1 MKNSETGT
9 GKGTGTGTGTG
20 AKRETIRATNWAS
33 KLRLDANSDPLDDG
47 ICADLDQDSRQDRPA
62 FPQAFPQAP
71 HFGLPSVGE
80 SGMPS
85 ISGEILAVVRTLMP
99 RAESADIR
107 IRVEIDQFVSGL
119 TAGPIGTILFG
130 MLRRAIDA
138 YGLASAQGESCA
150 NAPEI
155 TLCARLD
162 GGLVRLHVRDGAQ
175 KRNVPSADAAIGLSA
190 ATAESLGGSLEIC
203 TVPFGHETLLT
214 ATIPASRLAYNNENA
229 A

>member
-1 MKNSETGT
+1 MKKYESGN
-9 GKGTGTGTGTG
+9 GTGTGTG

-33 KLRLDANSDPLDDG
+33 KLRLGFNSDSLDDG
-47 ICADLDQDSRQDRPA
+47 ICADLDRDSRQDRPHP
-62 FPQAFPQAP
+62 PQAS
-71 HFGLPSVGE
+71 HFGMPSVGE
-80 SGMPS
+80 NGLPS
-85 ISGEILAVVRTLMP
+85 IAGEILAVVRTLMP

-107 IRVEIDQFVSGL
+107 IRVEIDQFVGGL

-138 YGLASAQGESCA
+138 YGLASAQGENCA
-150 NAPEI
+150 NSAEI

-162 GGLVRLHVRDGAQ
+162 GGLVRLHILDGAQ
-175 KRNVPSADAAIGLSA
+175 KRKVPSADAAIGLSA
-190 ATAESLGGSLEIC
+190 ATAESLGGTLEIC
-203 TVPFGHETLLT
+203 TVPFGLETLLT

>member
-1 MKNSETGT
+1 MKNYETGT
-9 GKGTGTGTGTG
+9 GKGTGTETGTG

-33 KLRLDANSDPLDDG
+33 KLRLGANSDPLDDG
-47 ICADLDQDSRQDRPA
+47 ICADLDQDPRQDRRT

-71 HFGLPSVGE
+71 HFDMPSVGE

-85 ISGEILAVVRTLMP
+85 IAGEILTVVRTLMP

-150 NAPEI
+150 NSAEI

-162 GGLVRLHVRDGAQ
+162 GGLVRLHVLDGAQ
-175 KRNVPSADAAIGLSA
+175 KRKVPSADAAIGLSA

>member
-1 MKNSETGT
+1 MKNYETGT
-9 GKGTGTGTGTG
+9 GKGIGNGTGTG

-33 KLRLDANSDPLDDG
+33 KLRLGANNDPLDDG
-47 ICADLDQDSRQDRPA
+47 ICADLDQDSR
-62 FPQAFPQAP
+62 
-71 HFGLPSVGE
+71 PSRLKTHSRQNLGFASGGQ
-80 SGMPS
+80 SGMPL
-85 ISGEILAVVRTLMP
+85 IGGEILSVVRTLMP

-119 TAGPIGTILFG
+119 AAGPIGTILFG

-138 YGLASAQGESCA
+138 YALASAQGESCA
-150 NAPEI
+150 NSAEI

-162 GGLVRLHVRDGAQ
+162 GGLVRLHVLDGAQ
-175 KRNVPSADAAIGLSA
+175 KRKVPSADAAIGLSA

>member
-1 MKNSETGT
+1 MRNSETGT

-33 KLRLDANSDPLDDG
+33 KLRLGANNDPLDDG
-47 ICADLDQDSRQDRPA
+47 ICADLDQDSRQDRRT

-71 HFGLPSVGE
+71 HFGMPSVGE

-85 ISGEILAVVRTLMP
+85 IAGEILAVVRTLMP

-138 YGLASAQGESCA
+138 YGLASA
-150 NAPEI
+150 
-155 TLCARLD
+155 
-162 GGLVRLHVRDGAQ
+162 
-175 KRNVPSADAAIGLSA
+175 
-190 ATAESLGGSLEIC
+190 
-203 TVPFGHETLLT
+203 
-214 ATIPASRLAYNNENA
+214 
-229 A
+229 

>member
-1 MKNSETGT
+1 MKKYESGNGN
-9 GKGTGTGTGTG
+9 GTGTG

-33 KLRLDANSDPLDDG
+33 KLRLGVNSDTLDDG
-47 ICADLDQDSRQDRPA
+47 ICADLDRDSRQDRPH
-62 FPQAFPQAP
+62 PSQAP
-71 HFGLPSVGE
+71 HFGMPSVGE
-80 SGMPS
+80 SGLPS
-85 ISGEILAVVRTLMP
+85 IAGEILAVVRTLMP

-150 NAPEI
+150 NSAEI

-162 GGLVRLHVRDGAQ
+162 GGLVRLHVLDGAQ
-175 KRNVPSADAAIGLSA
+175 KRKVPSADAAIGLSA

-203 TVPFGHETLLT
+203 TVPFGQETLLT